1 MVSQVQTCYR
11 HPDRRAGVTCQRCDR
26 PICPSCMTQAAVGFH
41 CPECSQ
47 SGSQQV
53 YTGRR
58 AFQTEQPVVTLAL
71 IAINVAVFLAG
82 AAKAGSDL
90 LSNASPFAT
99 DYGMIGSGVL
109 VHPDRTFELIGVAH
123 GQWYR
128 LFTAG
133 FLHVGLWHIAL
144 NMLALWFLG
153 SQLEPLVGR
162 VKFAVVYMSA
172 LLAGSLGVIIVSPHE
187 ITVGASGAIFGLLG
201 FAVAYQRSR
210 GINIWQS
217 GLGMILVLNLVF
229 TFGVSGISIGGHV
242 GGLIGGYVCGLIL
255 YELTPRMR
263 THPAIPTIL
272 CGSVGVACFVASL
285 VVASGLSP

>member
-1 MVSQVQTCYR
+1 
-11 HPDRRAGVTCQRCDR
+11 
-26 PICPSCMTQAAVGFH
+26 MTQASVGFH
-41 CPECSQ
+41 CPECSR

-58 AFQTEQPVVTLAL
+58 AFQTEKPVVTLAL

-82 AAKAGSDL
+82 AGRAGSDL
-90 LSNASPFAT
+90 LSNASPFAN

-109 VHPDRTFELIGVAH
+109 VHSDRTFELIGVAH

-128 LFTAG
+128 LVTAG

-144 NMLALWFLG
+144 NMLALWWLG
-153 SQLEPLVGR
+153 SQLEPLIGR
-162 VKFAVVYMSA
+162 TKFAVVYMSS

-201 FAVAYQRSR
+201 LAIAYQRSV

-242 GGLIGGYVCGLIL
+242 GGLIGGLVCGLIL

-263 THPAIPTIL
+263 THPAVPTIL
-272 CGSVGVACFVASL
+272 CGAVGVACFAASL

>member
-1 MVSQVQTCYR
+1 
-11 HPDRRAGVTCQRCDR
+11 
-26 PICPSCMTQAAVGFH
+26 
-41 CPECSQ
+41 
-47 SGSQQV
+47 
-53 YTGRR
+53 
-58 AFQTEQPVVTLAL
+58 
-71 IAINVAVFLAG
+71 
-82 AAKAGSDL
+82 
-90 LSNASPFAT
+90 
-99 DYGMIGSGVL
+99 MIGSGVV
-109 VHPDRTFELIGVAH
+109 VHGRTSFELVGVAH
-123 GQWYR
+123 GEWYR
-128 LFTAG
+128 LITAG

-153 SQLEPLVGR
+153 SQLEPVLGR
-162 VKFAVVYMSA
+162 VKFAVVYMVS
-172 LLAGSLGVIIVSPHE
+172 LLAGSLGVIIVSPHQ

-201 FAVAYQRSR
+201 FAIAYQRSL

-242 GGLIGGYVCGLIL
+242 GGLIGGYLCGLIL

-263 THPAIPTIL
+263 THPAVPTIL

>member
-1 MVSQVQTCYR
+1 S
-11 HPDRRAGVTCQRCDR
+11 
-26 PICPSCMTQAAVGFH
+26 VGFH
-41 CPECSQ
+41 CPECSRAGRQ
-47 SGSQQV
+47 EVYSGA
-53 YTGRR
+53 R
-58 AFQTEQPVVTLAL
+58 AFGAERPVVTLTL

-82 AAKAGSDL
+82 AGKAGADL

-99 DYGMIGSGVL
+99 DYGMIGSGIGVDG
-109 VHPDRTFELIGVAH
+109 PTSFELVGVAH

-128 LFTAG
+128 LITAG

-162 VKFAVVYMSA
+162 VKFAVVYMSS

-201 FAVAYQRSR
+201 LAIAYQRSV

-217 GLGMILVLNLVF
+217 GLGLILLLNLVF
-229 TFGVSGISIGGHV
+229 TLGVTCLPLGGHV
-242 GGLIGGYVCGLIL
+242 GGLIGGLVCGLIL

-263 THPAIPTIL
+263 THPAVPTIL
-272 CGSVGVACFVASL
+272 CGAVGVACFAASL

>member
-1 MVSQVQTCYR
+1 
-11 HPDRRAGVTCQRCDR
+11 
-26 PICPSCMTQAAVGFH
+26 MTQASVGFH
-41 CPECSQ
+41 CPECSRT
-47 SGSQQV
+47 GRQQV
-53 YTGRR
+53 YSGAR
-58 AFQTEQPVVTLAL
+58 AFGAERPVVTLTL

-82 AAKAGSDL
+82 AGKAGADL

-99 DYGMIGSGVL
+99 DYGMIGSGIV
-109 VHPDRTFELIGVAH
+109 VHSRTSFELVGVAH
-123 GQWYR
+123 GEWYR
-128 LFTAG
+128 LITAG

-162 VKFAVVYMSA
+162 VTFAVVYMSS

-217 GLGMILVLNLVF
+217 GLGAILVLNLLF

-255 YELTPRMR
+255 YELTPRVKA
-263 THPAIPTIL
+263 HPAIPTVL
-272 CGSVGVACFVASL
+272 CGGVGVACFVASL
-285 VVASGLSP
+285 VVASGLGP

>member
-1 MVSQVQTCYR
+1 
-11 HPDRRAGVTCQRCDR
+11 
-26 PICPSCMTQAAVGFH
+26 MTQASVGFH
-41 CPECSQ
+41 CPECSR
-47 SGSQQV
+47 SGRQQV
-53 YTGRR
+53 YTGKQ
-58 AFQTEQPVVTLAL
+58 AFAAERPVVTLAL
-71 IAINVAVFLAG
+71 IVINAAVFLAG
-82 AAKAGSDL
+82 LTKPGTGLMQNANPYAA
-90 LSNASPFAT
+90 

-128 LFTAG
+128 LITAG
-133 FLHVGLWHIAL
+133 FLHVSLWHIAL

-153 SQLEPLVGR
+153 ALLEPAIGKL
-162 VKFAVVYMSA
+162 KFAIVYMAS
-172 LLAGSLGVIIVSPHE
+172 LLAGSLGVIILSPHE

-217 GLGMILVLNLVF
+217 GLGAVLVLNLVF
-229 TFGVSGISIGGHV
+229 TFGVSGISIGGHI

-263 THPAIPTIL
+263 THPAVPTLL
-272 CGSVGVACFVASL
+272 CALVGVACFGASL
-285 VVASGLSP
+285 LVASGLSP

>member
-26 PICPSCMTQAAVGFH
+26 PICPSCMTQASVGFH
-41 CPECSQ
+41 CPECSR
-47 SGSQQV
+47 SGGQQV
-53 YTGRR
+53 YTGPR
-58 AFQTEQPVVTLAL
+58 AFQTERPVVTLAL

-82 AAKAGSDL
+82 AAQAGSDL
-90 LSNASPFAT
+90 LRNASPFAT

-109 VHPDRTFELIGVAH
+109 VHADRTFELIGVAH
-123 GQWYR
+123 GQSYR
-128 LFTAG
+128 LITAG

-162 VKFAVVYMSA
+162 VKFAVVYMSS

-242 GGLIGGYVCGLIL
+242 GGLIGGYLCGLIL
-255 YELTPRMR
+255 YEFTPRMR
-263 THPAIPTIL
+263 THPAVPTIL
-272 CGSVGVACFVASL
+272 CAAVGVACFAASL

>member
-26 PICPSCMTQAAVGFH
+26 PICPSCMTQASVGFH
-41 CPECSQ
+41 CPECGR

-58 AFQTEQPVVTLAL
+58 AIQTEQPVVTLAL
-71 IAINVAVFLAG
+71 IVINVAVFLAG
-82 AAKAGSDL
+82 AGRAGSDL
-90 LSNASPFAT
+90 LSNASPFAN

-128 LFTAG
+128 LITAG

-153 SQLEPLVGR
+153 SQIEPLVGR
-162 VKFAVVYMSA
+162 VKFAVVYMSS

-242 GGLIGGYVCGLIL
+242 GGLIGGWLCGLIL

-263 THPAIPTIL
+263 THPAVPTIL
-272 CGSVGVACFVASL
+272 CGAVGVASFVASL

>member
-1 MVSQVQTCYR
+1 
-11 HPDRRAGVTCQRCDR
+11 
-26 PICPSCMTQAAVGFH
+26 MTQASVGFH
-41 CPECSQ
+41 CPECSR

-53 YTGRR
+53 VTGRTL
-58 AFQTEQPVVTLAL
+58 FQTEKPVVTLAL

-82 AAKAGSDL
+82 AAQAGSDL
-90 LSNASPFAT
+90 LSNASPFAN
-99 DYGMIGSGVL
+99 DYGMVGSLQIPHLFG
-109 VHPDRTFELIGVAH
+109 PPEFIGVAH

-128 LFTAG
+128 LVTAG

-162 VKFAVVYMSA
+162 VKFAVVYMSS
-172 LLAGSLGVIIVSPHE
+172 LLAGSLGVMIVSPHE

-201 FAVAYQRSR
+201 FAIAYQRSR

-242 GGLIGGYVCGLIL
+242 GGLIGGYLCGLIL

-263 THPAIPTIL
+263 THPAVPTLL
-272 CGSVGVACFVASL
+272 CGAVGVASFIASL
-285 VVASGLSP
+285 VVAAGLSP